1 MTANSQ
7 VLYVSPAD
15 QVRAKLDDPRV
26 AAALNDL
33 LEHADLLAILVSGLD
48 GLVRRSDEIS
58 DSVTSAIGE
67 FKGEVNS
74 PLKSVDLAGLA
85 GTFATLSGKV
95 IEATPALNS
104 LLGSSLVDPRAA
116 EVLGQLGAA
125 LVEAKSATARNP
137 EGPKGFFGILKSA
150 KDPDAVRGLGFLLQV
165 AKAFGR
171 QLATR

>member
-1 MTANSQ
+1 MTANGQ

-67 FKGEVNS
+67 FKGEVNT

-116 EVLGQLGAA
+116 RCSGNSVRHSSRRSLPPRAIPRARRIL
-125 LVEAKSATARNP
+125 RNP
-137 EGPKGFFGILKSA
+137 QIGQGPRCGPRPRVPAAGGQGI
-150 KDPDAVRGLGFLLQV
+150 R
-165 AKAFGR
+165 
-171 QLATR
+171 